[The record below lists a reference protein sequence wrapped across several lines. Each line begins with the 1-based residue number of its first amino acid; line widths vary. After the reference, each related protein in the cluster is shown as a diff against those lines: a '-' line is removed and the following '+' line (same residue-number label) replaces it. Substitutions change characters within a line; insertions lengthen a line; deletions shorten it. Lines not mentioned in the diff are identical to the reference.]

1 MRRLA
6 FACAVLGLLV
16 LLGAAVAGGLAT
28 PGYDHARQYLSEL
41 GATGAATGPAVSA
54 AFIVSGGLQAVFWL
68 LCIRLL
74 PGSRLAAAG
83 FGLSALNGLGLLAG
97 GVFPCDAGCSLQD
110 PSLSAVLHDVLGG
123 LGYLCGV
130 AGVLLVAMA
139 WRSDPGR
146 RRLSGLALLCGMP
159 AVMLV
164 WILHPGFE
172 LFGLAQRGL
181 ELAFAVW
188 TLAVAFEIRRGPAA
202 A

>member
-1 MRRLA
+1 MRAIA
-6 FACAVLGLLV
+6 FACAVLGLAILLV
-16 LLGAAVAGGLAT
+16 ATVAGGLAT
-28 PGYDHARQYLSEL
+28 PGYDHARQYISEL

-74 PGSRLAAAG
+74 PGSRLASVG

-97 GVFPCDAGCSLQD
+97 GVFPCDAGCSLTNA
-110 PSLSAVLHDVLGG
+110 SLSAVLHEALGG

-130 AGVLLVAMA
+130 AGMLLVAIA
-139 WRSDPGR
+139 WRARPER

-164 WILHPGFE
+164 WLIHPGFD

-181 ELAFAVW
+181 ELAIAAW
-188 TLAVAFEIRRGPAA
+188 TLGVAFEIRRPAPG
-202 A
+202 

>member
-6 FACAVLGLLV
+6 FACAVLGLLI
-16 LLGAAVAGGLAT
+16 LLTAAIAGGLAT

-41 GATGAATGPAVSA
+41 GARGAVVGPVVSA
-54 AFIVSGGLQAVFWL
+54 AFVVSGGLQAAFWL
-68 LCIRLL
+68 MSLRLL
-74 PGSRLAAAG
+74 PLSRVAAAG
-83 FGLSALNGLGLLAG
+83 FALSALNALGLLAG
-97 GVFPCDAGCSLQD
+97 GVFPCDAGCSLRD
-110 PSLSAVLHDVLGG
+110 PSLSAVLHEVLGG

-130 AGVLLVAMA
+130 AGILLVAIA
-139 WRSDPGR
+139 WRGDPAR

-188 TLAVAFEIRRGPAA
+188 TLAVAFEVRRDSAA